1 MGVGGMIR
9 RCGGHW
15 ALGAGHYW
23 PISLGPLVL
32 KGSSRNN
39 EKWPGRPF
47 APPLLY
53 FVFFGGE
60 RVPLQD
66 AHRRPQHCTTTCCS
80 RGESEGV
87 AWRTG
92 GVYPE
97 PRTADGNPDYILTAH
112 HGLCRCSSPRGAT
125 TRRSKFG
132 SSEGLSVLGL
142 RSKHWAGLGW
152 VGLEPL
158 PSGEQGA

>member
-1 MGVGGMIR
+1 MR
-9 RCGGHW
+9 W

-39 EKWPGRPF
+39 EKWPGRSF

-53 FVFFGGE
+53 FVFFGGGKGC
-60 RVPLQD
+60 V
-66 AHRRPQHCTTTCCS
+66 AGRPQALHSLLQPRGGEGSPGEQGECTQSRGPQMAILTTCF
-80 RGESEGV
+80 
-87 AWRTG
+87 
-92 GVYPE
+92 
-97 PRTADGNPDYILTAH
+97 ILTAH
-112 HGLCRCSSPRGAT
+112 HGLCRYSSHRGAT